1 MLETSLE
8 LMHFLPVVYHSNLP
22 LGEVL
27 TIALFAIIFQGL
39 FVLQQP
45 SVLESPGPAEIASKS
60 HPHIFSLGPLW
71 YHLPQVGFPKKPIM
85 KQKLALRRFI
95 REYSG
100 IQHLWKGR
108 DESRIGQ
115 REKWRCNVVSMECL
129 SWPCEEF
136 WRWIDP
142 SECPTLVYQASVLI
156 CPRKRV

>member
-8 LMHFLPVVYHSNLP
+8 LTHFLPVVYHSNFP

-45 SVLESPGPAEIASKS
+45 SVLESPGLTEIASKS

-71 YHLPQVGFPKKPIM
+71 YHPPQVGFPRKPIL

-115 REKWRCNVVSMECL
+115 RESEDVML
-129 SWPCEEF
+129 SQWN
-136 WRWIDP
+136 
-142 SECPTLVYQASVLI
+142 ASVDHVRNSEDELTLQSV
-156 CPRKRV
+156 PRWSTSHLF